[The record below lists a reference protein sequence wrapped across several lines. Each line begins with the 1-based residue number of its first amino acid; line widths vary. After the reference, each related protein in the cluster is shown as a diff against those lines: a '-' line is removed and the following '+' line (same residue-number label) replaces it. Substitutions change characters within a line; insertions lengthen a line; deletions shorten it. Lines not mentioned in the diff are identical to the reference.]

1 MGCLFWPTF
10 IRPVKDFCVRN
21 DARDKTELIAA
32 AVYVSFLFFLS
43 VVVRVSKYLSTVG
56 LTSRSVGIAW

>member
-1 MGCLFWPTF
+1 MGCLLWPTF
-10 IRPVKDFCVRN
+10 IRPVEDFCVRN
-21 DARDKTELIAA
+21 DGEDKTELIAA
-32 AVYVSFLFFLS
+32 AVYVSFLS